1 MDNTETDRTASTG
14 VVTRAMSD
22 QARAGREPLLDSWD
36 RNNTI
41 LVNLLRALPEGGL
54 EITAMEGSP
63 SIAQLFTH
71 IHYERLVF
79 VFEDAPEFARHPP
92 EEEWA
97 VERDP
102 ADHVA
107 HLDAQEVSER
117 SVMIR
122 ARTQPGVCAAADAHA
137 RN

>member
-1 MDNTETDRTASTG
+1 MNAPH
-14 VVTRAMSD
+14 
-22 QARAGREPLLDSWD
+22 QQLLEPLLDSWD

-71 IHYERLVF
+71 VHYVRLVF
-79 VFEDAPEFARHPP
+79 VFEDAPEFARHVP

-97 VERDP
+97 VERDSDRI
-102 ADHVA
+102 AQM
-107 HLDAQEVSER
+107 LDDSAKAVRDAVKSRVETG
-117 SVMIR
+117 R
-122 ARTQPGVCAAADAHA
+122 ARTRCV
-137 RN
+137 RRR